1 MADPGRM
8 AHLGVW
14 LLSTGHNIA
23 SWRHPAS
30 DPAGVMRIEHYI
42 EATRI
47 AARGKL
53 DMIFFED
60 TLAARERNGGIF
72 GEVTIN
78 SLDPMVIIAALA
90 GASQDIGLAASY
102 STTYHDP
109 YLLASKIAS
118 IDHLSKGRAGWNV
131 VTTDASA
138 GRNFAITGHPD
149 KDLRY
154 ATARET
160 IDIVRALW
168 DSWEDDAIVA
178 NKIKGEFY
186 RPDRVH
192 PLNFSGQWN
201 KVRGPLNLPRPPQGR
216 PVFIQAGMSEVGMD
230 FAAYFAEVIFC
241 QAANKEQGQTFRNA
255 MREKA
260 RGYGRDPDTIK
271 TMPGFVPIVAS
282 TDREA
287 REKEEYY
294 AELVHPNIQMGLL
307 SERFNMDLSAYEM
320 DAPFP
325 MADILESLEQDTRP
339 NVGGDRRKHLANIRP
354 EDTLRDYCKR
364 MTRRTY
370 SHVHCVGGPETIA
383 DFIGEWITEGACD
396 GFILLP
402 WQFPVELEVFVDQV
416 VPILQRRGLFR
427 QEYRGGTLRDHF
439 GMARP
444 PGR

>member
-1 MADPGRM
+1 MTSRQ

-14 LLSTGHNIA
+14 LLSSGHNIA
-23 SWRHPAS
+23 AWRHPAS
-30 DPAGVMRIEHYI
+30 RPAEVMRIEHYL

-72 GEVTIN
+72 GEVAIN
-78 SLDPMVIIAALA
+78 SLDPMVIIAALSA
-90 GASQDIGLAASY
+90 ASEGIGLAASY

-118 IDHLSKGRAGWNV
+118 IDHLSKGRAAWNV

-138 GRNFAITGHPD
+138 GRNFSDQGHPD

-154 ATARET
+154 AMARET
-160 IDIVRALW
+160 IDIVQALW
-168 DSWEDDAIVA
+168 DSWDDAAVIA
-178 NKIKGEFY
+178 NKSEGLFY
-186 RPDRVH
+186 DPSLVR
-192 PLNFSGQWN
+192 PLNFQGRWN
-201 KVRGPLNLPRPPQGR
+201 NVKGPLNLPRPPQGR
-216 PVFIQAGMSEVGMD
+216 PVFIQAGMSETGMD
-230 FAAYFAEVIFC
+230 FAASFAEVIFC
-241 QAANKEQGQTFRNA
+241 QAATKEQGQAFRDTMRAKA
-255 MREKA
+255 MA
-260 RGYGRDPDTIK
+260 YGRDPDTIK

-307 SERFNMDLSAYEM
+307 SERFNMDLSGYKM

-325 MADILESLEQDTRP
+325 LDDIMAALAQDDRP
-339 NVGGDRRKHLANIRP
+339 QVGGDRRKHLANVRSD
-354 EDTLRDYCKR
+354 DTLGSYCRR

-370 SHVHCVGGPETIA
+370 SHVLCVGGPETIA
-383 DFIGEWITEGACD
+383 DFIGEWVGEGACD

-402 WQFPVELEVFVDQV
+402 WQFPLELDVFVDQV
-416 VPILQRRGLFR
+416 VPVLQKRGLFR
-427 QEYRGGTLRDHF
+427 RDYHGETLRDHF
-439 GMARP
+439 GLPFPQR
-444 PGR
+444 R

>member
-1 MADPGRM
+1 MIGRQ

-14 LLSTGHNIA
+14 LLSSGHNIA
-23 SWRHPAS
+23 AWRHPAS
-30 DPAGVMRIEHYI
+30 KPAEVMRIEHYL

-72 GEVTIN
+72 GEVAIN
-78 SLDPMVIIAALA
+78 SLDPMMIIAALSA
-90 GASQDIGLAASY
+90 ASEGIGLAASY

-118 IDHLSKGRAGWNV
+118 IDHLSKGRAAWNV

-138 GRNFAITGHPD
+138 GRNFSDQGHPD

-154 ATARET
+154 AMARET

-168 DSWEDDAIVA
+168 DSWDDAAVIA
-178 NKIKGEFY
+178 NKSEGLFY
-186 RPDRVH
+186 DLSLVR
-192 PLNFSGQWN
+192 PLNFQGRWN
-201 KVRGPLNLPRPPQGR
+201 TVKGPLNLPRPPQGR
-216 PVFIQAGMSEVGMD
+216 PVFIQAGMSETGMD
-230 FAAYFAEVIFC
+230 FAASFAEVIFC
-241 QAANKEQGQTFRNA
+241 QAATKEQGQAFRDTMRAKA
-255 MREKA
+255 MT
-260 RGYGRDPDTIK
+260 YGRDPDTIK

-307 SERFNMDLSAYEM
+307 SERFNMDLSGYKM

-325 MADILESLEQDTRP
+325 LDDIMAALAQDDRP
-339 NVGGDRRKHLANIRP
+339 QVGGDRRKHLANVRSD
-354 EDTLRDYCKR
+354 DTLGSYCRR

-383 DFIGEWITEGACD
+383 DFIGEWVGEGACD

-402 WQFPVELEVFVDQV
+402 WQFPLELDVFVDQV
-416 VPILQRRGLFR
+416 VPVLQKRGLFR
-427 QEYRGGTLRDHF
+427 KDYRGETLRDHF
-439 GMARP
+439 GLPFP
-444 PGR
+444 PRR

>member
-1 MADPGRM
+1 MSDKRK

-30 DPAGVMRIEHYI
+30 DPAGVMRIDHYVQ
-42 EATRI
+42 ATRI

-60 TLAARERNGGIF
+60 TLATRERNGGIF

-78 SLDPMVIIAALA
+78 SLDPMIIIAALA
-90 GASQDIGLAASY
+90 AATRDIGLAASY

-109 YLLASKIAS
+109 YLLASKVAS

-138 GRNFAITGHPD
+138 GRNFSASGHPD

-160 IDIVRALW
+160 IDVVRALW
-168 DSWEDDAIVA
+168 DSWPQGAAAGKPIDFHG
-178 NKIKGEFY
+178 K
-186 RPDRVH
+186 
-192 PLNFSGQWN
+192 WN
-201 KVRGPLNLPRPPQGR
+201 HVRGPLNLPRSPQGR
-216 PVFIQAGMSEVGMD
+216 PVFIQAGMSDVGMD

-241 QAANKEQGQTFRNA
+241 QAATKTQGQAFRGG
-255 MREKA
+255 MRERA
-260 RGYGRDPDTIK
+260 IGYGRSPDSIK

-282 TDREA
+282 TDKEA

-307 SERFNMDLSAYEM
+307 SERFNMDFSSYRM

-325 MADILESLEQDTRP
+325 LDDILASLERDDRP
-339 NVGGDRRKHLANIRP
+339 NVGGDRKKHLANLRP
-354 EDTLRDYCKR
+354 GETLGDYCRR

-370 SHVHCVGGPETIA
+370 SHVHCLGGPETIA
-383 DFIGEWITEGACD
+383 DFIGEWVGEGACD

-416 VPILQRRGLFR
+416 VPILQKRGLFR
-427 QEYRGGTLRDHF
+427 QDYSGGTMRDHF
-439 GMARP
+439 GLAKP
-444 PGR
+444 V